1 MVYLRLQ
8 DDPRGW
14 ISVETFPNIVF
25 LIEHSIFTLN
35 CVTVVFVVPLGLGV
49 MAFNSPNPLP
59 LRIQNSVKQSA
70 SHLDEI
76 WENMSLLDQNHLRG
90 YKNQLWSLTF
100 SMLHLECFSRAS
112 AAGWLAIQ
120 LIDVLRPCICFS
132 VSGSINECLM
142 MLGNQPGKDVWL
154 CFWLIFNPVDH
165 PRVSS
170 GVH

>member
-1 MVYLRLQ
+1 MLYLRLQ

-14 ISVETFPNIVF
+14 ISVKTFPNIVF
-25 LIEHSIFTLN
+25 LIEHSIFTWN

-49 MAFNSPNPLP
+49 MAFNSPSPLP

-70 SHLDEI
+70 SHLNKI
-76 WENMSLLDQNHLRG
+76 WENMSLLNLNQLWG

-100 SMLHLECFSRAS
+100 STLNLQCFSRAS
-112 AAGWLAIQ
+112 AAGRLAAQ

-132 VSGSINECLM
+132 ISGSIECLM
-142 MLGNQPGKDVWL
+142 MLGNQPGKDVWQ

-165 PRVSS
+165 PRVSR